1 MSPTTTGRQA
11 GQHTGENASGQT
23 GDKAEANPVGE
34 ASENPQASQSSGD
47 ENRQTS
53 PSAGDKD
60 QQTSPSA
67 GSKASKETRQSA
79 GHKAIEN
86 GQTSRSDKP
95 GGTAGQHPATT
106 GAAPDTISGGHLVA
120 KALKAEGV
128 DTIFT
133 LCGGHI
139 IDIYDGC
146 VDEGISVIDV
156 RHEQV
161 AAHAA
166 DGYARITGRPGCAV
180 VTAGPGTTDAVTGVA
195 NALRAESPML
205 LIGGQG
211 ALSQHKMGSL
221 QDLPHVDMMTPI
233 TKFAATV
240 PHTARAADLVSMAFR
255 EAFAGAPGP
264 SFLEIPR
271 DVLDARV
278 PAENARIP
286 QSGRYRAST
295 RNAGDPADV
304 EKLADLLVHAKKPA
318 ILLGSQVW
326 TTRATEPATEL
337 VRALNIPA
345 YMNGAGRG
353 TLPPGDPHHFQLSRR
368 YAFDNADVIVIVG
381 TPFDFRMGYG
391 KRLSPDAK
399 VVQIDLDYRT
409 VGKNRDIDLGIV
421 GDAGQ
426 ILAAVA
432 DAASGRV
439 DNGAVGRKPWLE
451 ELRAVEEKAKQKR
464 LPQQHSDANPIH
476 PYRLVHEINEF
487 LTEDSIYIGDG
498 GDIVT
503 FSGQVVQPKAPGH
516 WMDPGPLGTLGVGIP
531 FVLAAKHARPDQEV
545 VALFGDGAFSLT
557 GWDFE
562 TLVRFDLPFVGIVGN
577 NSSMNQIRYGQAQK
591 YGLARERIGNTLGD
605 VPYDQ
610 FARMLGGY
618 GEEVRDP
625 ADIAPA
631 LRRARE
637 SGKPSLINVW
647 VDPDAY
653 APGTMNQTMYK

>member
-1 MSPTTTGRQA
+1 MARTATETA
-11 GQHTGENASGQT
+11 A
-23 GDKAEANPVGE
+23 AN
-34 ASENPQASQSSGD
+34 
-47 ENRQTS
+47 
-53 PSAGDKD
+53 
-60 QQTSPSA
+60 
-67 GSKASKETRQSA
+67 
-79 GHKAIEN
+79 
-86 GQTSRSDKP
+86 
-95 GGTAGQHPATT
+95 
-106 GAAPDTISGGHLVA
+106 GAAPATAGPAAEQPQISGGHLVA

-146 VDEGISVIDV
+146 VDEGIAVIDV

-166 DGYARITGRPGCAV
+166 DGYARITGKPGCAV

-211 ALSQHKMGSL
+211 ALTQHKMGSL

-233 TKFAATV
+233 SKFAATV
-240 PHTARAADLVSMAFR
+240 PSTARVADMVSMAFR
-255 EAFAGAPGP
+255 ECYNGAPGP

-271 DVLDARV
+271 DVLDAKV
-278 PAENARIP
+278 PLEQARIP
-286 QSGRYRAST
+286 EAGHYRAST
-295 RNAGDPADV
+295 RNLGDPGDIQ
-304 EKLADLLVHAKKPA
+304 KLADLLSHAQKPV

-326 TTRATEPATEL
+326 TTRGSDAAINL
-337 VRALNIPA
+337 VRSLDLPA

-353 TLPPGDPHHFQLSRR
+353 TLPPGDPNHFQLSRR

-391 KRLSPDAK
+391 RRLSPTAT

-409 VGKNRDIDLGIV
+409 VGKNRDISLGIV
-421 GDAGQ
+421 GDAGLV
-426 ILAAVA
+426 LAAA
-432 DAASGRV
+432 AEAASKDANAHTARL
-439 DNGAVGRKPWLE
+439 AWLD
-451 ELRAVEEKAKQKR
+451 ELREVEEKARAKR
-464 LPQQHSDANPIH
+464 LPQLLSDANPIH

-503 FSGQVVQPKAPGH
+503 FSGQVVQPKSPGH

-531 FVLAAKHARPDQEV
+531 FVLAAKHARPDKEV

-562 TLVRFDLPFVGIVGN
+562 TLVRYNLPFIGIVGN

-591 YGLARERIGNTLGD
+591 YGHERERVGNTLGD
-605 VPYDQ
+605 VRYDQ
-610 FARMLGGY
+610 FAKMLGGY
-618 GEEVRDP
+618 GEEVREP
-625 ADIAPA
+625 RDIVKA
-631 LRRARE
+631 LWRARE

-647 VDPDAY
+647 VDPEAY

>member
-1 MSPTTTGRQA
+1 MAQTAEALPSASQVEVKE
-11 GQHTGENASGQT
+11 TGEGL
-23 GDKAEANPVGE
+23 
-34 ASENPQASQSSGD
+34 
-47 ENRQTS
+47 
-53 PSAGDKD
+53 
-60 QQTSPSA
+60 
-67 GSKASKETRQSA
+67 
-79 GHKAIEN
+79 
-86 GQTSRSDKP
+86 
-95 GGTAGQHPATT
+95 
-106 GAAPDTISGGHLVA
+106 ISGGHLVA

-128 DTIFT
+128 DVVFT

-146 VDEGISVIDV
+146 VDEGIEVIDV

-166 DGYARITGRPGCAV
+166 DGYARITGKPGCAV

-221 QDLPHVDMMTPI
+221 QDLPHVDMMAPI

-240 PHTARAADLVSMAFR
+240 PDTARAADLVSMAFR
-255 EAFAGAPGP
+255 ECYHGAPGP

-271 DVLDARV
+271 DVLDASV
-278 PAENARIP
+278 PIEKARIP
-286 QSGRYRAST
+286 KAGHYRAST
-295 RNAGDPADV
+295 RSAGDPGDI
-304 EKLADLLVHAKKPA
+304 EKLADLLTKAEKPC

-326 TTRATEPATEL
+326 TTRGTDSAIDL
-337 VRALNIPA
+337 VRGLNIPA

-368 YAFDNADVIVIVG
+368 YAFTNADLIIIVG

-391 KRLSPDAK
+391 KRLSADAT

-421 GDAGQ
+421 GDAGMVLSQ
-426 ILAAVA
+426 VFQATT
-432 DAASGRV
+432 GRV
-439 DNGAVGRKPWLE
+439 SNGATGRKAWLE
-451 ELRAVEEKAKQKR
+451 ELRAVEEQSLGKR
-464 LPQQHSDANPIH
+464 MARQRSNANPID

-503 FSGQVVQPKAPGH
+503 FSGQVVQPKSPGH

-531 FVLAAKHARPDQEV
+531 FVLAAKYARPDKEV

-562 TLVRFDLPFVGIVGN
+562 TLVRYNLPFVGIVGN
-577 NSSMNQIRYGQAQK
+577 NSSMNQIRYGQAVK
-591 YGLARERIGNTLGD
+591 YGEDRGRVGNTLGD

-610 FARMLGGY
+610 FAKILGGY

-631 LRRARE
+631 LQRARE
-637 SGKPSLINVW
+637 SGLPSLINVW
-647 VDPDAY
+647 VDPDVY

>member
-1 MSPTTTGRQA
+1 MA
-11 GQHTGENASGQT
+11 QT
-23 GDKAEANPVGE
+23 VSETDVEKRAAEA
-34 ASENPQASQSSGD
+34 
-47 ENRQTS
+47 T
-53 PSAGDKD
+53 
-60 QQTSPSA
+60 
-67 GSKASKETRQSA
+67 
-79 GHKAIEN
+79 
-86 GQTSRSDKP
+86 
-95 GGTAGQHPATT
+95 PA
-106 GAAPDTISGGHLVA
+106 TISGGHLVA

-128 DTIFT
+128 DVIFT

-146 VDEGISVIDV
+146 VDEGIDVVDV

-166 DGYARITGRPGCAV
+166 DGYARVTGRPGCAV

-195 NALRAESPML
+195 NAFRAESPML

-240 PHTARAADLVSMAFR
+240 PHTSRAADMVSMAFR
-255 EAFAGAPGP
+255 ECYNGAPGP

-271 DVLDARV
+271 DILDGKVPMDDVRV
-278 PAENARIP
+278 PEA
-286 QSGRYRAST
+286 GHYRAST
-295 RNAGDPADV
+295 KSAGDPAAV
-304 EKLADLLVHAKKPA
+304 EALADLVVRAEKPCV
-318 ILLGSQVW
+318 LLGTQVW
-326 TTRATEPATEL
+326 TGRGTDAAVEFARKLDVP
-337 VRALNIPA
+337 V
-345 YMNGAGRG
+345 YMNGAARG
-353 TLPPGDPHHFQLSRR
+353 SLPPKDPHHFHQSRR
-368 YAFDNADVIVIVG
+368 YAFNNADLIIIVG

-391 KRLSPDAK
+391 RRLPQSAT
-399 VVQIDLDYRT
+399 VVQIDMGYNT
-409 VGKNRDIDLGIV
+409 VGRNRDIDLGLV
-421 GDAGQ
+421 GDPGA
-426 ILAAVA
+426 ILAAVTQ
-432 DAASGRV
+432 AASGRI
-439 DNGAVGRKPWLE
+439 GAGSKDRKAWFG
-451 ELRAVEEKAKQKR
+451 ELRAEEDAAYEKR
-464 LPQQHSDANPIH
+464 LPRQMSDAYPIH
-476 PYRLVHEINEF
+476 PLRLAHEINEF
-487 LTEDSIYIGDG
+487 LTEDSIYVGDG

-503 FSGQVVQPKAPGH
+503 FSGGVVQPKAPGH

-531 FVLAAKHARPDQEV
+531 FVLAAKLARPDKEV

-562 TLVRFDLPFVGIVGN
+562 TLVRYNLPFVGIVGN
-577 NSSMNQIRYGQAQK
+577 NSSMNQIRYGQEQK
-591 YGLARERIGNTLGD
+591 YGADRGRVGNTLGD
-605 VPYDQ
+605 VKYDE

-625 ADIAPA
+625 KDIGPA
-631 LRRARE
+631 LQRARE